1 MPQMVFRLTGK
12 FITYLNYGIC
22 YFPTFD
28 HNSDLHLAGRNQA
41 LFNFTQHNVVVK
53 IAWDQILAS
62 TFTGP
67 VTLDNKPILSI
78 PFLRL

>member
-1 MPQMVFRLTGK
+1 MVFRLTGK
-12 FITYLNYGIC
+12 FITYLKYGIC

-28 HNSDLHLAGRNQA
+28 HNSDQHLDGRNQA

-62 TFTGP
+62 TFTSP
-67 VTLDNKPILSI
+67 ATLDNKPNLSI